1 MMGKLK
7 TEGRLAVISGASGGI
22 GGALAGYFIGDG
34 CRVIGIGRNEEKLK
48 ALQEKLGD
56 GFSYR
61 VFDVSSR
68 AAWERLRDELLSSGE
83 AVDFLVNNAGVL
95 PSFDR
100 FREGS
105 GVETCEETVRVNY
118 LSAAY
123 AISAMMPLLRRSDA
137 PAVLNV
143 ASAAALCSMAGSGAY
158 SASKAALRAFTETL
172 AAEERK
178 WLSVTLACPGFTKT
192 GIFRGQK
199 NASEN
204 KWIARISADLEK
216 TSRKIYKAFL
226 RKRLT
231 VSPGVDTALLRLLR
245 FFTGSRAPRVIH
257 SFLAMVDDPLFR
269 DVFAE

>member
-1 MMGKLK
+1 MGKLL

-22 GGALAGYFIGDG
+22 GGALAGYLVADG
-34 CRVIGIGRNEEKLK
+34 CRVIGIGRNEEKLR
-48 ALQEKLGD
+48 ALKERLGEK
-56 GFSYR
+56 FSYR
-61 VFDVSSR
+61 VFDVSDR
-68 AAWERLRDELLSSGE
+68 KAWETLRDELLSGGE
-83 AVDFLVNNAGVL
+83 SVDFLINNAGIL

-105 GVETCEETVRVNY
+105 GVEVCEETVRVNY
-118 LSAAY
+118 LSATY
-123 AISAMMPLLRRSDA
+123 AISAMMPLLRQSDS

-143 ASAAALCSMAGSGAY
+143 ASAAALCPMPGSGAY

-172 AAEERK
+172 AAEEK
-178 WLSVTLACPGFTKT
+178 SWLSVTLACPGFTKT

-204 KWIARISADLEK
+204 KWIARLSADLDK
-216 TSRKIYKAFL
+216 TARKIYKAFL

-231 VSPGVDTALLRLLR
+231 VSPGVDTAMLRMLR

-257 SFLAMVDDPLFR
+257 GFLSMVDDPLFR